1 MKKLVIFYSFEGNTK
16 FISENI
22 AEEVGADI
30 LELKPVKEITR
41 NKVMK
46 FVVGGKQAMSKAE
59 PEIESFEID
68 PNEYDLIFIGTPV
81 WAWTFAPALRTF
93 FSNIKIENKNIGLFC
108 CHGGGPGKVF
118 EKMEEKLEGNSILGK
133 IDFKDPL
140 KHDKENDAQEAKKWA
155 KEIVQIIGD

>member
-22 AEEVGADI
+22 ADEIGADI

-41 NKVMK
+41 NKVLK
-46 FVVGGKQAMSKAE
+46 FVAGGRQATMKIE
-59 PEIESFEID
+59 PEIEIFDINPQD
-68 PNEYDLIFIGTPV
+68 YDLIFIGTPV

-93 FSNIKIENKNIGLFC
+93 FSKTKIENKKIGLFC
-108 CHGGGPGKVF
+108 CHGGGPGKIF
-118 EKMEEKLEGNSILGK
+118 EKMEEKLEGNTILGK
-133 IDFKDPL
+133 IGFKDPL

-155 KEIVQIIGD
+155 KGIIEIIGD